1 MHHSHLVYSGRS
13 HPNGPTLAGFAGG
26 VALYHLWS
34 SILPPWYWET
44 EERLPCKRRLH
55 DTIGPKGLGATV
67 ARGRTML
74 KQLLAPQLVGVY
86 ILVASTL
93 YVHFRGKER
102 LRFARQLGDHSTY
115 LAPYNVLMYAGS
127 AVPNQPVIPVASFP
141 ELNKLSENWETIR
154 DEAVRLFDE
163 GFIRAAAKNNDWGFY
178 SFFKSGWKRFYLKW
192 YDDFLPS
199 ARTLCPKT
207 VELLNSIPSVHGAMF
222 AMLPPGGKLGAHR
235 DPFAGSLRYH
245 LGLVTPNSDKCRI
258 LVDGVPCVWRDG
270 EAFMFDETFIHHA
283 ENATDVNRIILFCD
297 VERPMRYGLLRHIN
311 RWVSHHIVKASATQ
325 NVEGEDVGVLNK
337 VFGKL
342 YEIHLQSRKVKEW
355 NRSVYYTL
363 KYTLTVAIIGLIVVS
378 AFR

>member
-1 MHHSHLVYSGRS
+1 
-13 HPNGPTLAGFAGG
+13 
-26 VALYHLWS
+26 
-34 SILPPWYWET
+34 
-44 EERLPCKRRLH
+44 
-55 DTIGPKGLGATV
+55 
-67 ARGRTML
+67 ML
-74 KQLLAPQLVGVY
+74 QQLFAPQLVVLY

-93 YVHFRGKER
+93 YVHFRGRER
-102 LRFARQLGDHSTY
+102 LRIARQLGDHSTY

-127 AVPNQPVIPVASFP
+127 AVPNQPVIPVERFP
-141 ELNKLSENWETIR
+141 ELAKLGENWQTIR
-154 DEAVRLFDE
+154 EEAVRLFDE

-207 VELLNSIPSVHGAMF
+207 VELLNSIPTVHGAMF

-258 LVDGVPCVWRDG
+258 LVDGVQCVWRDG
-270 EAFMFDETFIHHA
+270 EAFMFDETFIHSA
-283 ENATDVNRIILFCD
+283 ENTTDVNRIILFCD
-297 VERPMRYGLLRHIN
+297 VERPMKYGFMTAIN

-325 NVEGEDVGVLNK
+325 NMEGEHVGVLNK

-342 YEIHLQSRKVKEW
+342 YEVHLASRKVKEW
-355 NRSVYYTL
+355 NRRRLLRAEVQPDDRDRRADRGVG
-363 KYTLTVAIIGLIVVS
+363 VAVIAQHVARMSAAICGGIRTERVPDVALLIRAMAAALAS
-378 AFR
+378 THFADDAELPQLCAPAQINNRDRRPTPRSR

>member
-1 MHHSHLVYSGRS
+1 
-13 HPNGPTLAGFAGG
+13 
-26 VALYHLWS
+26 
-34 SILPPWYWET
+34 
-44 EERLPCKRRLH
+44 
-55 DTIGPKGLGATV
+55 
-67 ARGRTML
+67 ML
-74 KQLLAPQLVGVY
+74 KQLFAPQLVGLY

-102 LRFARQLGDHSTY
+102 LRFARQLGDYSTY

-127 AVPNQPVIPVASFP
+127 AVPNQPVIPVESFP
-141 ELNKLSENWETIR
+141 ELGKLTENWEMIR
-154 DEAVRLFDE
+154 EEAVRLFDE

-199 ARTLCPKT
+199 ARTLCPRT

-245 LGLVTPNSDKCRI
+245 LGLVTPNSDRCRI

-297 VERPMRYGLLRHIN
+297 VERPMKYGVLTRIN

-325 NVEGEDVGVLNK
+325 NVEGEHVGVLNK

-342 YEIHLQSRKVKEW
+342 YEIHLQSRKLKQW
-355 NRSVYYTL
+355 NRKVYYAL
-363 KYTLTVAIIGLIVVS
+363 KWTLTVAVVGLIVAS

>member
-1 MHHSHLVYSGRS
+1 
-13 HPNGPTLAGFAGG
+13 
-26 VALYHLWS
+26 
-34 SILPPWYWET
+34 
-44 EERLPCKRRLH
+44 
-55 DTIGPKGLGATV
+55 
-67 ARGRTML
+67 
-74 KQLLAPQLVGVY
+74 
-86 ILVASTL
+86 
-93 YVHFRGKER
+93 
-102 LRFARQLGDHSTY
+102 
-115 LAPYNVLMYAGS
+115 
-127 AVPNQPVIPVASFP
+127 VPNRPVVPVASFP
-141 ELNKLSENWETIR
+141 ELSKLSENWETIR

-283 ENATDVNRIILFCD
+283 ENATDLNRIILFCD
-297 VERPMRYGLLRHIN
+297 VERPMKYGLLRRIN
-311 RWVSHHIVKASATQ
+311 HWVSHHIVKASATQ
-325 NVEGEDVGVLNK
+325 NVEGENVGVLNT

-355 NRSVYYTL
+355 NRSVYYAL
-363 KYTLTVAIIGLIVVS
+363 KYTLTVAIVGLIVVS

>member
-1 MHHSHLVYSGRS
+1 
-13 HPNGPTLAGFAGG
+13 
-26 VALYHLWS
+26 
-34 SILPPWYWET
+34 
-44 EERLPCKRRLH
+44 
-55 DTIGPKGLGATV
+55 
-67 ARGRTML
+67 ML
-74 KQLLAPQLVGVY
+74 KLLLAPQFIGLYVLAV
-86 ILVASTL
+86 STV
-93 YVHFRGKER
+93 YVHFRGRER
-102 LRFARQLGDHSTY
+102 LRLGRQLGDHSTY

-127 AVPNQPVIPVASFP
+127 AVPNRPVIPLEEFP
-141 ELNKLSENWETIR
+141 ELARLNENWQTIR

-199 ARTLCPKT
+199 ARALCPQT

-270 EAFMFDETFIHHA
+270 EAFMFDETFIHSA

-297 VERPMRYGLLRHIN
+297 VERPMKYGFMTAMN

-325 NVEGEDVGVLNK
+325 NVDGEQVGVLNK
-337 VFGKL
+337 VFGSL
-342 YEIHLQSRKVKEW
+342 YEIHLFGRRIKEW
-355 NRSVYYTL
+355 NRRVYYAL
-363 KYTLTVAIIGLIVVS
+363 KYSLTFALLGLIV
-378 AFR
+378 APALR

>member
-1 MHHSHLVYSGRS
+1 
-13 HPNGPTLAGFAGG
+13 
-26 VALYHLWS
+26 
-34 SILPPWYWET
+34 
-44 EERLPCKRRLH
+44 
-55 DTIGPKGLGATV
+55 
-67 ARGRTML
+67 ML
-74 KQLLAPQLVGVY
+74 KLLLAPQFVGLYV
-86 ILVASTL
+86 LAASTV
-93 YVHFRGKER
+93 YVHFRGRER
-102 LRFARQLGDHSTY
+102 LRLGRQLGDHSTY

-127 AVPNQPVIPVASFP
+127 AVPNRPVIPLEEFP
-141 ELNKLSENWETIR
+141 ELAKLNENWHTIR

-199 ARTLCPKT
+199 ARALCPQT

-270 EAFMFDETFIHHA
+270 EAFMFDETFIHSA
-283 ENATDVNRIILFCD
+283 ENATGVNRIILFCD
-297 VERPMRYGLLRHIN
+297 VERPMKYGFMTAMN

-325 NVEGEDVGVLNK
+325 NVDGEQVGVLNK
-337 VFGKL
+337 VFGRL
-342 YEIHLQSRKVKEW
+342 YEVHLFGRRIKEW
-355 NRSVYYTL
+355 NRRVYYAL
-363 KYTLTVAIIGLIVVS
+363 KYSLTFALLGLIVAS
-378 AFR
+378 ALR

>member
-1 MHHSHLVYSGRS
+1 
-13 HPNGPTLAGFAGG
+13 
-26 VALYHLWS
+26 
-34 SILPPWYWET
+34 
-44 EERLPCKRRLH
+44 
-55 DTIGPKGLGATV
+55 
-67 ARGRTML
+67 ML
-74 KQLLAPQLVGVY
+74 RQLFAPQLVALY
-86 ILVASTL
+86 ILSGTTI
-93 YVHFRGKER
+93 YVHFRGKQR

-127 AVPNQPVIPVASFP
+127 AVSNEPVIPTEQFP
-141 ELNKLSENWETIR
+141 ELQKLTDNWEMIR
-154 DEAVRLFDE
+154 DEARLLFDE
-163 GFIRAAAKNNDWGFY
+163 GFIRAAAGNNDWGFY

-207 VELLNSIPSVHGAMF
+207 VELLNSIPNVHGAMF

-245 LGLVTPNSDKCRI
+245 LGLVTPNCDKCRI

-270 EAFMFDETFIHHA
+270 EAFMFDETFIHSA

-297 VERPMRYGLLRHIN
+297 VERPMKYGFMSAIN

-325 NVEGEDVGVLNK
+325 NVEGEHVGMLNK

-342 YEIHLQSRKVKEW
+342 YEIHLASRKVKQW
-355 NRSVYYTL
+355 NRTVYYTA
-363 KYTLTVAIIGLIVVS
+363 KYALTVVIVGLIVAS